1 MTYTPLQRF
10 FRMLK
15 PNRKSIT
22 NLYIFAIMNGL
33 VALSLPLGIQA
44 IINLIQGGEIS
55 TSWIL
60 LVGIVLLG
68 FIFNGAMQIIQLKI
82 TEDLQK
88 DIFTRSAFE
97 FTYRI
102 PRIKMEALYKHYA
115 PELMNRFFD
124 TITIQKGVAKILL
137 EFTSSGLQI
146 LFGLILLS
154 FYHPFFIVFSV
165 LVVILVF
172 IIGNYI
178 FHRGLRSSITESKY
192 KYKVAF
198 WLEEVAR
205 TNITFRLSCDGSLP
219 IKRTDMLV
227 ESYLNARDNHFKILI
242 RQYYLFIFFK
252 ILVAAGFLI
261 LGGILVF
268 NQQMNIGQFVAA
280 EIIVLLLISS
290 SEKILLSLETIY
302 DLLTSIEKI
311 GQVTD
316 LELEE
321 SLSVFT
327 VASQK
332 KDGISVEVADVYFKY
347 PDAIEYSLEGLSF
360 TISANEK
367 VALTGSNGS
376 GKATLLKLMTSFFE
390 PERGSIIYDGIPLK
404 NYDINEMRSLIAECI
419 SDDRIFEGTIFENLT
434 VGKEVHQDLLNE
446 IINNTG
452 LIEFIQKLPLG
463 YQTAIGP
470 QGKRLPGSV
479 AQKIILAR
487 NLLKNPRLLI
497 VEDIFKNIEKQEK
510 INLFR
515 YILDKNKER
524 TVIVVTKDTD
534 VIALTGRVI
543 EMNDGRATAI
553 SKNKKMK

>member
-446 IINNTG
+446 IVNNTG